1 NSDGHKGRPGAEGPG
16 AGQFGIGGGLTCV
29 LAEALTRSAVFSALH
44 ERRCYGTTGP
54 RIDLD
59 FSVDGQPMGSE
70 ITARGPVQV
79 RASVRGT
86 APVESLLLYR
96 GREVIHVEQPAAFAH
111 LDASRRV
118 RLSWGGAR
126 IRGRGRRATWDGRVR
141 VEGARIERVE
151 GFAFDSP
158 ADGVL
163 EQDEHE
169 LRLRSRTTGDV
180 DGLDLWLD

>member
-1 NSDGHKGRPGAEGPG
+1 LVEVASCWGVFEWLLWDAFEQGYRVGVMCNSDGHKGRPGAEGPG

-54 RIDLD
+54 R
-59 FSVDGQPMGSE
+59 V
-70 ITARGPVQV
+70 PVQV
-79 RASVRGT
+79 RASGRGT
-86 APVESLLLYR
+86 GPVGSRLLYR

-151 GFAFDSP
+151 GFA
-158 ADGVL
+158 
-163 EQDEHE
+163 
-169 LRLRSRTTGDV
+169 
-180 DGLDLWLD
+180 